1 MNSYFISYLC
11 TMIVINDVKDRV
23 GKEWVA
29 TVGFFDGVHLGHR
42 FLINELRR
50 IADEQHLSSAVFT
63 FSMHPRIVLQAD
75 YQPKLLNSF
84 DEKLDQLKTIGVDFC
99 AILDFTLELA
109 NYSASDFISLLA
121 DQWRVHTLLI
131 GHDHRFGHNRAE
143 GFEEYVKYGL
153 IHGMQ
158 VIQASSYMKET
169 SIVSSSKI
177 RQLLSHCKVKEAAE
191 LLTYPYRLKG
201 HVISGYQIGRKLGFP
216 TANIKVD
223 EPFKVWPGTGVYAVW
238 VYIKGM
244 RYKGMLSIGGRPT
257 FDDDNVAVEV
267 HLLHFSENIYQEQ
280 IEVEFIEYLRENKK
294 FDTVEALI
302 AQLMND
308 EEIVEKILSL

>member
-1 MNSYFISYLC
+1 
-11 TMIVINDVKDRV
+11 MIIINDVKDRV

-50 IADEQHLSSAVFT
+50 LADEQNLPSAVFT
-63 FSMHPRIVLQAD
+63 FSVHPRIVLQAD

-84 DEKLDQLKTIGVDFC
+84 EEKLEQLKTTSIDFC
-99 AILDFTLELA
+99 AILNFTLELA
-109 NYSASDFISLLA
+109 NYSAADFITLLA
-121 DQWRVHTLLI
+121 EQWHVRTLLI

-153 IHGMQ
+153 MQGMQ
-158 VIQASSYMKET
+158 VIHASSYIQGAE
-169 SIVSSSKI
+169 IVSSSKI
-177 RQLLSHCKVKEAAE
+177 RQLLSACKVKDAAE
-191 LLTYPYRLKG
+191 LLTYPYRLEG
-201 HVISGYQIGRKLGFP
+201 HVISGYQVGRKLGFP

-238 VYIKGM
+238 VYFKGM

-267 HLLHFSENIYQEQ
+267 HLLHFSENIYEQQ

-302 AQLMND
+302 AQLVND
-308 EEIVEKILSL
+308 EEVVDKILSL